1 MPKKL
6 LATTITI
13 ALAITMLSAIPMS
26 KANFIPTQS
35 EIHISSPNRSDLEI
49 YQNTSVPIIV
59 VVNVP
64 PVGPTPSHYPEI
76 KHIYYRIDE
85 HSAIE
90 ITNITK
96 SEKPWFHGTCM
107 EYYASAISDNLEDGN
122 HTLTADCQDD
132 MGNQLSATEYFA
144 YSNHYTAPKLTV
156 LSPLNK
162 TYSTTTQLPLT
173 IIADDFLAVYYSI
186 DNKAENHS
194 LPGNLTL
201 TGLTDGTHSLNVTV
215 FTRRG
220 IISQTA
226 NFLIDNNTNH
236 SQEPIPSTIASSQ
249 LSSFIALV
257 IVSVVVI
264 IVVISITLVYF
275 RKPKGTP

>member
-1 MPKKL
+1 MPKKI
-6 LATTITI
+6 LATTII
-13 ALAITMLSAIPMS
+13 LALAIAMLSAIPML
-26 KANFIPTQS
+26 KANFIPTKS

-64 PVGPTPSHYPEI
+64 PVGPPPSHYPEI
-76 KHIYYRIDE
+76 NHIYFRIDE

-107 EYYASAISDNLEDGN
+107 EYYASAVSDNLEDGN
-122 HTLTADCQDD
+122 HALTAYCQDD

-144 YSNHYTAPKLTV
+144 YSNHYTAPNFTV
-156 LSPLNK
+156 FSPLNR

-186 DNKAENHS
+186 DNKLENHS
-194 LPGNLTL
+194 LSGNLTL

-220 IISQTA
+220 IVSQTA
-226 NFLIDNNTNH
+226 DFLIDNKINV
-236 SQEPIPSTIASSQ
+236 SQSPIPSSKVELSTLIIPIVIAG
-249 LSSFIALV
+249 V
-257 IVSVVVI
+257 ILAVVSI
-264 IVVISITLVYF
+264 LLVYL
-275 RKPKGTP
+275 RISKGKP